1 MSLGAAEGRRN
12 EALSVIPG
20 NLDSHDSSAQA
31 KDVHVVVFDT
41 LADRIMVVAQTGA
54 NPFNLITLAP
64 KKLIRT
70 RRASEGSASEPSL
83 ARRVSMCKDAKLSC
97 RGNIGR
103 HESPDAAARL
113 R

>member
-54 NPFNLITLAP
+54 NPFYLID
-64 KKLIRT
+64 
-70 RRASEGSASEPSL
+70 GH
-83 ARRVSMCKDAKLSC
+83 
-97 RGNIGR
+97 G
-103 HESPDAAARL
+103 SPDAAARL

>member
-1 MSLGAAEGRRN
+1 MSLGAAKGRRN

-54 NPFNLITLAP
+54 NPFYL
-64 KKLIRT
+64 
-70 RRASEGSASEPSL
+70 
-83 ARRVSMCKDAKLSC
+83 
-97 RGNIGR
+97 IGR
-103 HESPDAAARL
+103 HGSPDAAARL